1 MAMTTKLRAV
11 ALGGAICLLIS
22 GCLFGYQYFF
32 TKGLDRLPAEVCS
45 GAVERATV
53 VSALPDAREAHDG
66 ESQTAPGEDFLFA
79 CRVTTS
85 NDSIISGE
93 SEVSDSSIASWT
105 RHFEGKGDSK
115 VMKVSSGNVQA
126 LTVSDLATIYVP
138 CTPPDKN
145 PTEAVQ
151 SYALVTQ
158 ARVIGASR
166 VQGVALRQALTDF
179 SFQMTKHAYK
189 IGKCKEAER
198 FPAKLPAIKS
208 TP

>member
-1 MAMTTKLRAV
+1 MTKKVRAV
-11 ALGGAICLLIS
+11 ALGGGICLLVS
-22 GCLFGYQYFF
+22 GCFFGYQYFF

-53 VSALPDAREAHDG
+53 LSALPNAREAHEG

-93 SEVSDSSIASWT
+93 SEVSDASVASWT
-105 RHFEGKGDSK
+105 RHFEGKGDGK
-115 VMKVSSGNVQA
+115 VMKVSSGDVRA
-126 LTVSDLATIYVP
+126 LTVSGLASVYVP
-138 CTPPDKN
+138 CTPPDKD
-145 PTEAVQ
+145 PAEAVQ

-158 ARVIGASR
+158 ARVIGDSR
-166 VQGVALRQALTDF
+166 VKGVALRQALTDF

-189 IGKCKEAER
+189 IGKCQEKERLPVEIPPIN
-198 FPAKLPAIKS
+198 PAS
-208 TP
+208 